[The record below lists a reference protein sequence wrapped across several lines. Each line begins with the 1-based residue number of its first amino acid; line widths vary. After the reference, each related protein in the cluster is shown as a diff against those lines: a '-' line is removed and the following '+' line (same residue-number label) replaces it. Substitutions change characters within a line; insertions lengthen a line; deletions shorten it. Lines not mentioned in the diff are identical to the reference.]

1 MSCLVSDRSFT
12 SRLCLALVQPEVCVA
27 QTWSGSCLEGHRD
40 AEFSL
45 SKERLSSEPKSSTKY
60 KDVGWGSG
68 HRHWVVCVYFGNA
81 GLQTAAGE
89 LTPVIHHGR
98 SSRKKSP
105 ELLGDVLH
113 R

>member
-1 MSCLVSDRSFT
+1 MTRI
-12 SRLCLALVQPEVCVA
+12 
-27 QTWSGSCLEGHRD
+27 
-40 AEFSL
+40 SL

-98 SSRKKSP
+98 SSHKRAPSSLGMSYIGDFKKYPSYFSP
-105 ELLGDVLH
+105 
-113 R
+113 